1 MIPFRLT
8 DIFPKFVVNSRG
20 DLKNFDPDQM
30 VESLNKETG
39 LDKDVCI
46 DVVRGA
52 LKRITQLGLETI
64 QADTVRE
71 LMCVELNVKGFPEAR
86 IKYSKLL
93 NRTAVKFKLDETF
106 VLQYQDQQPM
116 WGPFRLYHL

>member
-1 MIPFRLT
+1 
-8 DIFPKFVVNSRG
+8 
-20 DLKNFDPDQM
+20 M

-86 IKYSKLL
+86 
-93 NRTAVKFKLDETF
+93 N
-106 VLQYQDQQPM
+106 
-116 WGPFRLYHL
+116 